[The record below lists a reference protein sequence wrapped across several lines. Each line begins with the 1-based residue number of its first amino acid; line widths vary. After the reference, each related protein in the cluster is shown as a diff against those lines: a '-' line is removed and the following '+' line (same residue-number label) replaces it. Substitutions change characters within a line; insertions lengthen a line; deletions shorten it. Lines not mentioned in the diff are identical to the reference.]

1 MTIAMPAML
10 IWRFLLLA
18 GAVAAAGSVLARSAD
33 QIAEATGLGRLL
45 VGSLLLAAVTSLPE
59 LSVDIAAIRSG
70 YVDLAAGDLFGSS
83 LMNLL
88 ILALVDLSIR
98 SGRKMLSREGAA
110 HALSATL
117 GIAVTSLAGLAIV
130 TADKL
135 PAAIILGMSGW
146 SWAILLSYLFG
157 ARMIFINQ
165 RISTRLA
172 TESQSDEGNLSQER
186 SARKPSFLLSAII
199 FGAAAVVLCFAG
211 PKLAH
216 VAGALAEETGLG
228 GTFVGTTLVAVT
240 TSLPELVASLTA
252 IRMGAIDLAIGN
264 AFGSNAFNIV
274 LFVPLDFLH
283 DGSIFLSMSGAHAVT
298 AFTVV
303 LATAIAVLGQLYHGE
318 RRLPFIEPD
327 AFLMLF
333 VVLGGLFLI
342 YSLG

>member
-10 IWRFLLLA
+10 IWQFLLLA

-70 YVDLAAGDLFGSS
+70 YIDLAAGDLFGSS

-88 ILALVDLSIR
+88 ILAIVDLSIR

-135 PAAIILGMSGW
+135 PAAMILGMSGW

-165 RISTRLA
+165 RISARLA
-172 TESQSDEGNLSQER
+172 AESQSDESGLFQGS

>member
-1 MTIAMPAML
+1 MPAML
-10 IWRFLLLA
+10 IWQFLLLA

-70 YVDLAAGDLFGSS
+70 YIDLAAGDLFGSS

-88 ILALVDLSIR
+88 ILAIVDLSIR

-135 PAAIILGMSGW
+135 PAAMILGMSGW
-146 SWAILLSYLFG
+146 SWAILLSYFFG

-165 RISTRLA
+165 RISARLA
-172 TESQSDEGNLSQER
+172 AESQSDESGLFQGS

-252 IRMGAIDLAIGN
+252 IRIGAIDLAIGN

-283 DGSIFLSMSGAHAVT
+283 EGSIFLSMSGAHAVT

>member
-10 IWRFLLLA
+10 IWQFLLLA

-135 PAAIILGMSGW
+135 PAAMILGMSGW

-165 RISTRLA
+165 RISARLA
-172 TESQSDEGNLSQER
+172 AESQSDESGLFQGS

>member
-1 MTIAMPAML
+1 VKILYAHMTIAMPAML
-10 IWRFLLLA
+10 IWQFLLLA

-70 YVDLAAGDLFGSS
+70 YIDLAAGDLFGSS

-88 ILALVDLSIR
+88 ILAIVDLSIR

-135 PAAIILGMSGW
+135 PAAMILGMSGW

-165 RISTRLA
+165 RISARLA
-172 TESQSDEGNLSQER
+172 AESQSDESGLFQGS

-228 GTFVGTTLVAVT
+228 GTFVGTTLVAGDDIIART
-240 TSLPELVASLTA
+240 RCIINSNPNW
-252 IRMGAIDLAIGN
+252 GN
-264 AFGSNAFNIV
+264 
-274 LFVPLDFLH
+274 
-283 DGSIFLSMSGAHAVT
+283 
-298 AFTVV
+298 
-303 LATAIAVLGQLYHGE
+303 
-318 RRLPFIEPD
+318 
-327 AFLMLF
+327 
-333 VVLGGLFLI
+333 
-342 YSLG
+342 

>member
-1 MTIAMPAML
+1 MPPML
-10 IWRFLLLA
+10 LLQFLLLA
-18 GAVAAAGSVLARSAD
+18 GTVAAAGSVLARSAD

-59 LSVDIAAIRSG
+59 LSVDIAAIRTG

-88 ILALVDLSIR
+88 ILAIVDLSIR

-110 HALSATL
+110 HALSAAL

-135 PAAIILGMSGW
+135 PAVTILGMSGW

-165 RISTRLA
+165 RISARLA
-172 TESQSDEGNLSQER
+172 AESQLDDGGLSQGT
-186 SARKPSFLLSAII
+186 SARKPSFLLSAIV

-216 VAGALAEETGLG
+216 VAGELAEETGLG

-283 DGSIFLSMSGAHAVT
+283 EGSIFLSMSGAHAVT

-318 RRLPFIEPD
+318 QRLPFIEPD

-333 VVLGGLFLI
+333 VVLGGLFLV

>member
-10 IWRFLLLA
+10 IWQFLLLA

-88 ILALVDLSIR
+88 ILAIVDLSIR

-135 PAAIILGMSGW
+135 PAAMILGMSGW

-165 RISTRLA
+165 RISARLA
-172 TESQSDEGNLSQER
+172 AESQSDESGLFQGS

-252 IRMGAIDLAIGN
+252 IRIGAIDLAIGN

-283 DGSIFLSMSGAHAVT
+283 EGSIFLSMSGAHAVT

>member
-10 IWRFLLLA
+10 IWQFLLLA

-70 YVDLAAGDLFGSS
+70 YIDLAAGDLFGSS

-88 ILALVDLSIR
+88 ILAIVDLSIR

-135 PAAIILGMSGW
+135 PAAMILGMSGW

-165 RISTRLA
+165 RISARLA
-172 TESQSDEGNLSQER
+172 AESQSDESGLFQGS

-252 IRMGAIDLAIGN
+252 IRIGAIDLAIGN

-274 LFVPLDFLH
+274 LFVPLDLLH
-283 DGSIFLSMSGAHAVT
+283 EGSFFLSMSGAHAVT

>member
-10 IWRFLLLA
+10 IWQFLLLA

-45 VGSLLLAAVTSLPE
+45 VGSLLLAVVTSLPE

-70 YVDLAAGDLFGSS
+70 YIDLAAGDLFGSS

-88 ILALVDLSIR
+88 ILAIVDLSIR

-135 PAAIILGMSGW
+135 PAAMILGMSGW

-165 RISTRLA
+165 RISARLA
-172 TESQSDEGNLSQER
+172 AESQSDESGLFQGS

-252 IRMGAIDLAIGN
+252 IRIGAIDLAIGN

-283 DGSIFLSMSGAHAVT
+283 EGSIFLSMSGAHAVT

>member
-10 IWRFLLLA
+10 IWQFLLLA

-165 RISTRLA
+165 RISARLA
-172 TESQSDEGNLSQER
+172 TESQSDDGGLSQGS

-199 FGAAAVVLCFAG
+199 FGAATVVLCFAG